1 MYKGHQTPLQIYRKI
16 PIITRNIDDK
26 TFNKALVGWF
36 LFQFYTYNLRR
47 VLHEARFFITYTL
60 SGKIENLILQTL
72 GKKGSPDFVHPARDV
87 FPPCYRVKWKG
98 RSTLQSNSQELC
110 LAFRS
115 TLVQPLRMRG
125 HRNNERGTA
134 VRCVNKGWKWHDTS
148 LKKFTGGFKTHT
160 TALNRSTWSLD

>member
-1 MYKGHQTPLQIYRKI
+1 MRPVFLLPILFRVKLKI
-16 PIITRNIDDK
+16 
-26 TFNKALVGWF
+26 WF
-36 LFQFYTYNLRR
+36 CKLLEKEQQSLEAQLRSQW
-47 VLHEARFFITYTL
+47 RFKQ
-60 SGKIENLILQTL
+60 SLIF